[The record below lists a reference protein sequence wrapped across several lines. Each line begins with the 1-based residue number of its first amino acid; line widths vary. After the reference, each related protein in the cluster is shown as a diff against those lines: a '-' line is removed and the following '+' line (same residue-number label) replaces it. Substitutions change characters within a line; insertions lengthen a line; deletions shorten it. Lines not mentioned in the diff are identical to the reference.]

1 MLENKFRT
9 VILAILIS
17 SSLISCKK
25 SIDEPTIPTIPIVPP
40 PSTGTVVDIE
50 GNVYKTIKIGTQT
63 WMIENLKTIH
73 FNDSTIIPKVLNDY
87 DWIKLRTP
95 AYCWSDAIIE
105 SKQNGALY
113 NWYAVNTNKLA
124 PKGWHIP
131 SYNEWTILENYLIS
145 NAYNYNGSTSDNLI
159 GKSLASQTGW
169 ASAPGIWCIGFQPLL
184 NNKSGFSG
192 QPCAF
197 RSSNGIIFENSGASC
212 DWWSSTEDSTLN
224 IGKVYSTGLSIYY
237 KGTYQGWNDKEF
249 GFSVRCIKNE

>member
-1 MLENKFRT
+1 MKMLENKLRT
-9 VILAILIS
+9 VILAILII
-17 SSLISCKK
+17 SSLISCKNSK
-25 SIDEPTIPTIPIVPP
+25 DEPTIPIIPS

-63 WMIENLKTIH
+63 WMIENLKTTH
-73 FNDSTIIPKVLNDY
+73 FNDSTIIPKVVGDY
-87 DWIKLRTP
+87 DWINLRTP
-95 AYCWSDAIIE
+95 AYCWCNDTIIDN
-105 SKQNGALY
+105 KQNGALY
-113 NWYAVNTNKLA
+113 NWYAVNTSKLA

-131 SYNEWTILENYLIS
+131 SYKEWTILENYLIS
-145 NAYNYNGSTSDNLI
+145 NAYNYDGSTSDNLI